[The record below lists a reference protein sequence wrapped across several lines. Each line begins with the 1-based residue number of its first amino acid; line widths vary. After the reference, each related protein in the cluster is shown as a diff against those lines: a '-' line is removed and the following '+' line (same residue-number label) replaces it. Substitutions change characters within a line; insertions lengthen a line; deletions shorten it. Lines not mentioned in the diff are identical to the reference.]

1 MRANQCAESGP
12 HLSANLESKLA
23 PFLREAQKKCGTHA
37 SFNSAEGET
46 GAARNDPPPVR
57 RSVDFRTERRR
68 PEGPPRRAGRRYNGI
83 EPYFARLNIA
93 EGECCCGAEGSAD
106 QPGSTLDWPPN
117 DRIGKRVRPSDSAA
131 DASHPY
137 LGGGPMLRK
146 ILGMSAL
153 TRFMLVVA
161 LGAGWQVRAQDVK
174 TAYPNMAPIDQYLME
189 SDAEIALARSGAM
202 ESVSRDA
209 EVMVLGRHGYETAV
223 KGKNGFVCMV
233 ERSWTAESDDPDFW
247 NPKIRSAICFNPA
260 AARTYLPLT
269 IKKTELVLS
278 GRSKTQMLESMKIAF
293 DRKELPPIESG
304 AMCYMLGKQSY
315 LNDRDVHWH
324 PHVMIFV
331 PLTEPETWGANLPGS
346 PVFGAGS
353 RRGSAYDISNSGRQ
367 VV

>member
-1 MRANQCAESGP
+1 MRR
-12 HLSANLESKLA
+12 KM
-23 PFLREAQKKCGTHA
+23 RGT
-37 SFNSAEGET
+37 
-46 GAARNDPPPVR
+46 
-57 RSVDFRTERRR
+57 
-68 PEGPPRRAGRRYNGI
+68 
-83 EPYFARLNIA
+83 
-93 EGECCCGAEGSAD
+93 
-106 QPGSTLDWPPN
+106 
-117 DRIGKRVRPSDSAA
+117 
-131 DASHPY
+131 
-137 LGGGPMLRK
+137 
-146 ILGMSAL
+146 SAL
-153 TRFMLVVA
+153 TRFIFASRTCLLVLVVA

-174 TAYPNMAPIDQYLME
+174 TPYPNMAPVDQYLME
-189 SDAEIALARSGAM
+189 RDAEIALARSGAM

-278 GRSKTQMLESMKIAF
+278 GRSKTQMLESMKIAL
-293 DRKELPPIESG
+293 DRKELPPLESG

-324 PHVMIFV
+324 HHVMIFV

-346 PVFGAGS
+346 PVFGAGVAEDRS
-353 RRGSAYDISNSGRQ
+353 TIFLIPVAKWSDGTDAPSDDH
-367 VV
+367 